1 MPPSAAQNYSNL
13 PLPSKKPLTEVLW
26 LTALA
31 NIKMFYAF
39 TVERFKF

>member
-13 PLPSKKPLTEVLW
+13 PSPQKTPLTEVFW

-39 TVERFKF
+39 TAE